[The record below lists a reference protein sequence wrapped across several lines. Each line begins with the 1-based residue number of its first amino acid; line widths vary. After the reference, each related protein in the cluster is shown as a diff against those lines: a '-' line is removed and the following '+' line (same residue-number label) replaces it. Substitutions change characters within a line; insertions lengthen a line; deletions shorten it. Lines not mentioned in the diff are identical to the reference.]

1 MEGIEDTAAMI
12 NTATSIP
19 PFLSKTYDMV
29 DDPST
34 DHLVSWTAAN
44 NSFVVRNDA
53 EFARD
58 LLPLYFKHNNFSSF
72 VRQLNT
78 YGFKKVHPDRWEFA
92 NEGFLRGQKHLL
104 KTVNRRKPATVQI
117 HQQPAAVPAPRV
129 KSSQV
134 APCVEVGNLGLGE
147 EVERLKRDKNTLMQE
162 LISLRQEQQ
171 ATDNQLQNVG
181 QRVQG
186 MEQRQQQMMSFL
198 AKAMH
203 SPGLLS
209 QLVQHQNESNRRITG
224 GNKKRRLPRQEDETL
239 VGNFSSKT
247 LDGQIVKYQPS
258 MNEAAKAMLR
268 QIMKMNISP
277 RREPSMSNPDTFLI
291 DNAPST
297 VLNGRN
303 CSRNLGVTLSEVSPT
318 SYMMAESGFPVT
330 CQPIAAQVQPSP
342 YVATDCVTATQ
353 ISEENIYNLQED
365 TVLPEPTAMQGI
377 VPLSTVEIPNANF
390 MASETVN
397 TDYMDMSVVDRAM
410 PTESEA
416 FSPEITPDADVLED
430 GEPNL
435 PGINDVFWDKFFDTD
450 EIDTSSVVGVAK
462 DQEIQ
467 SGKGD
472 GWDKVQ
478 HVSPIA
484 PQQTGLEGMIG

>member
-1 MEGIEDTAAMI
+1 MEDAATMI
-12 NTATSIP
+12 NSATSIP
-19 PFLSKTYDMV
+19 PFLNKTYDMV

-34 DHLVSWTAAN
+34 DYLVSWTDAN
-44 NSFVVRNDA
+44 NSFVVWNDA
-53 EFARD
+53 QFARD
-58 LLPLYFKHNNFSSF
+58 LLPKYFKHNNFSSF

-78 YGFKKVHPDRWEFA
+78 YGFRKVHPDRWEFA

-104 KTVNRRKPATVQI
+104 KTVNRRKPVNVQS
-117 HQQPAAVPAPRV
+117 HQQSAPVPAPKV

-134 APCVEVGNLGLGE
+134 AACVEVGKLGLEE
-147 EVERLKRDKNTLMQE
+147 EVERLKMDKNTLMQE

-203 SPGLLS
+203 SPGFLS

-224 GNKKRRLPRQEDETL
+224 SNKKRRLPRQEDEIL
-239 VGNFSSKT
+239 VGKLSSKT

-277 RREPSMSNPDTFLI
+277 RREPSMNNPDAFLI
-291 DNAPST
+291 DNVPSSN
-297 VLNGRN
+297 VLDSRN

-318 SYMMAESGFPVT
+318 YMTAESGFPVT
-330 CQPIAAQVQPSP
+330 CHSRATSQVQSSPS
-342 YVATDCVTATQ
+342 VATDCVTATQ

-365 TVLPEPTAMQGI
+365 TVLPELTAMHGI
-377 VPLSTVEIPNANF
+377 APPSTVEIPNANF
-390 MASETVN
+390 MPSEMVN
-397 TDYMDMSVVDRAM
+397 TEYMDVSVLDQAM
-410 PTESEA
+410 PTKTEA
-416 FSPEITPDADVLED
+416 FSPEINPDADVSQD

-450 EIDTSSVVGVAK
+450 EIDLSSVVGVTK
-462 DQEIQ
+462 DQEMQ
-467 SGKGD
+467 SGKGN
-472 GWDKVQ
+472 GWDKIQ
-478 HVSPIA
+478 HLSPIA
-484 PQQTGLEGMIG
+484 PQQTGLEGLIG